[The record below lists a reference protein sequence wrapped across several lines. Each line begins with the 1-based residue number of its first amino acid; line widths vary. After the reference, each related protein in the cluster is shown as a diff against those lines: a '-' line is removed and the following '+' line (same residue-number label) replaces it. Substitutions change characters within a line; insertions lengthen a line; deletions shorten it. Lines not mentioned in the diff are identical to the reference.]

1 MNDTDKNRYS
11 IIWDCLRMACIQPRI
26 PILMETMVVFS
37 EVSMYHVQTNAFS
50 SLYLYLSLS
59 LHIYMGFAPLSCIFN
74 FLNHQSLGN
83 RHQWDRIVRR
93 FHVLGTLNVEPSL
106 ILCKLEM
113 TTSCMDV
120 AGQAVAVIKA
130 YFLSH

>member
-59 LHIYMGFAPLSCIFN
+59 LCIYIWGSPPSHVYLT
-74 FLNHQSLGN
+74 FLITNHWGIDIN
-83 RHQWDRIVRR
+83 
-93 FHVLGTLNVEPSL
+93 GTE
-106 ILCKLEM
+106 
-113 TTSCMDV
+113 
-120 AGQAVAVIKA
+120 
-130 YFLSH
+130 